1 VKTKKQKIKQQI
13 IATLVIVFMFVMITG
28 SFNVADLL
36 AATTSTTNLIQNI
49 VAGTLGIQAP
59 YNIVFN
65 QVNVSQAAN
74 SLANMDTV
82 NMWDYRGSGAGW
94 DVTGYSNNLAIAT
107 AGINNIAN
115 TSIFWTP
122 GTLVNLQGTKV
133 NMSTGAAGA
142 SMGVGNT
149 TRLVNANAGFG
160 MGNYQVKNTVMNVV
174 YNGRP
179 DQLQGSYAAVLTMNI
194 W

>member
-1 VKTKKQKIKQQI
+1 MKTKKQKIKQQI
-13 IATLVIVFMFVMITG
+13 IATLVIIFMFVMITG
-28 SFNVADLL
+28 SFNVANLL
-36 AATTSTTNLIQNI
+36 AASTSTNLIQNF
-49 VAGTLGIQAP
+49 VAGTLGISAP
-59 YNIVFN
+59 YNVVFN
-65 QVNVSQAAN
+65 QINVSQAAN

-82 NMWDYRGSGAGW
+82 NMWDLRGSGAGW
-94 DVTGYSNNLAIAT
+94 DVTGYSDNLAISN

-122 GTLVNLQGTKV
+122 GELVSIQG
-133 NMSTGAAGA
+133 STTGVSVGAAGA

-149 TRLVNANAGFG
+149 TRLVNANVGNG
-160 MGNYQVKNTVMNVV
+160 MGNYQIKNTIFNVV

-179 DQLQGSYAAVLTMNI
+179 DQLQGAYSAVLTMNI